1 MKHLMRAALVVGAL
15 FAYGARAQAQ
25 ENQCQLNLSEA
36 PRLRGFRLG
45 MSADDVIIRVPSI
58 EIPEADEFGFA
69 KGVIYTSTAN
79 LSANK
84 ADFADVSRV
93 SLSFLDGRLTSILV
107 VYDSSLSWES
117 TDEFVS
123 VISKPLGIPGPWQTF
138 DTWKKSVR
146 CNGFRATAGAGV
158 ETFILLEESGAEQII
173 KQRQLARQKNRK
185 ALEEAKRRQEKEQKE
200 ERRKTFKP

>member
-15 FAYGARAQAQ
+15 FAYDARAQAQ
-25 ENQCQLNLSEA
+25 ENQCLLNLSQA
-36 PRLRGFRLG
+36 PQLRGFRLG

-58 EIPEADEFGFA
+58 EMPEADEFGFA
-69 KGVIYTSTAN
+69 KGVIYTSSPN
-79 LSANK
+79 LTSNK
-84 ADFADVSRV
+84 ADFEGVSRV

-107 VYDSSLSWES
+107 VYDDSISWES

-123 VISKPLGIPGPWQTF
+123 VISRPLGLPGPWQPF
-138 DTWKKSVR
+138 DTWKKSVQ
-146 CNGFRATAGAGV
+146 CTGFRATAGTGL
-158 ETFILLEESGAEQII
+158 ETFISLEESGIEQII